1 MNLIVGLGN
10 PGPAYENNRHNI
22 GFLVVKQIY
31 QFYGFNPWR
40 AKFDGELSIG
50 RIDNKKILMLKPM
63 TFMND
68 SGRSIQKAITFYN
81 LATENVII
89 IHDELDLPAG
99 TLKLK
104 RGGGHA
110 GHNGLRS
117 AHAHIGPNY
126 TRVRIGIG
134 RPTNKKT
141 ISNYVLND
149 FALKDYNWLSP
160 MLNNIAKY
168 IQFALKNDDPTFV
181 NQVTEANEIA
191 KQ

>member
-10 PGPAYENNRHNI
+10 PGPTYENNRHNI
-22 GFLVVKQIY
+22 GFFAVNQIH

-40 AKFDGELSIG
+40 IKFDGELSIG
-50 RIDNKKILMLKPM
+50 KIDNKKILILKPM

-68 SGRSIQKAITFYN
+68 SGRSIQKAISFYH
-81 LATENVII
+81 LTAENVIV
-89 IHDELDLPAG
+89 IHDELDLPED
-99 TLKLK
+99 TVKLK

-117 AHAHIGPNY
+117 THAHIGPNY
-126 TRVRIGIG
+126 ARVRIGIG

-149 FALKDYNWLSP
+149 FAPKDYNWLSP
-160 MLNNIAKY
+160 MVGNIAKY
-168 IQFALKNDDPTFV
+168 IQFALNNDDPAFV
-181 NQVTEANEIA
+181 NQVTEANKIA
-191 KQ
+191 NQ